1 MIDDTAAFVEERFG
15 AEIVYGDTDSV
26 FVRFPDKTLAQADA
40 LARECESVINGPGG
54 PFAPPNH
61 LEYEKIYKPFF
72 LIQKKRYVGLK
83 YAPRHEKPGVLSA
96 SGLELV
102 RRDNAP
108 CTPAIQ
114 EAFLQSLIVNGE
126 ADQAIREYHASI
138 IGLASRPLREFT
150 MTRKLSK
157 AEYKTPQIHAELNM
171 KIMKR
176 SPGKGYKLGDRV
188 PYVVVRGDD
197 KLYTRGECPNW
208 LAEQAAALES
218 VPALDIAF
226 YRDRIMRAMDRL
238 LEPLVGFKALTLFNE
253 RMVNPNKQMILT
265 AAGASG
271 APWYP
276 PTLSDGTITSDAT
289 DTAEAVKQEKR
300 ESRKRKKEKAMVSE
314 RRQAPLTAFFKK
326 Q

>member
-1 MIDDTAAFVEERFG
+1 M
-15 AEIVYGDTDSV
+15 
-26 FVRFPDKTLAQADA
+26 
-40 LARECESVINGPGG
+40 
-54 PFAPPNH
+54 
-61 LEYEKIYKPFF
+61 EYEKIYKPFF
-72 LIQKKRYVGLK
+72 LIQKKRYAGLK

-114 EAFLQSLIVNGE
+114 EAFLQSLIVNG
-126 ADQAIREYHASI
+126 DSDFAIREYRASVV
-138 IGLASRPLREFT
+138 GLASRPLSDFT

-157 AEYKTPQIHAELNM
+157 AEYKSPQVHSVLNL

-176 SPGKGYKLGDRV
+176 SPGLGYKLGDRV
-188 PYVVVRGDD
+188 PYVIVRGDG
-197 KLYTRGECPNW
+197 KLYTRGECPKW

-226 YRDRIMRAMDRL
+226 YRGRVMRAMDRL
-238 LEPLVGFKALTLFNE
+238 LEPLVGFKALALFNA
-253 RMVNPNKQMILT
+253 RIVTGGSQMMLT

-271 APWYP
+271 EAWYP
-276 PTLSDGTITSDAT
+276 TLRTARRGDQ
-289 DTAEAVKQEKR
+289 DTAEAIMQQKRARKKRKIEIAASSEKR
-300 ESRKRKKEKAMVSE
+300 
-314 RRQAPLTAFFKK
+314 QQPLTAFFKK